1 MYLNP
6 GKTKNKVLKT
16 IMIYFIKLNSVNIE
30 PEIIGINQKQFFKF
44 KLFNVPIWVHNRRLL
59 NYFPHISPLVRYLIF
74 IHFLSRRIH

>member
-30 PEIIGINQKQFFKF
+30 PE
-44 KLFNVPIWVHNRRLL
+44 
-59 NYFPHISPLVRYLIF
+59 NYSKTIF
-74 IHFLSRRIH
+74 QI